1 MIQKFQKKWLFATLL
16 FLLIFTGISFAQTN
30 TEFHFTPG
38 WQQGDEAIYQN
49 EATLQIDVKEIPLY
63 SGLWGKVNYDQHF
76 QVLRVSKK
84 STRIEKKVLN
94 GTFTSPM
101 LSSLSLPSE
110 NKGKIKSYLEELS
123 GILSSLREDY
133 EINPEGKLIRI
144 HNGPEQLANL
154 DKLIDLIGKYL
165 PSTEATSKQLET
177 IKKNYRNNF
186 KTKVNPPLDQFGI
199 HNSLIYNKN
208 FTIGSTTQDA
218 TDLDIPQNPTNGAK
232 GIKLSV
238 PKEVRVERTPQGILV
253 TEIHRLDN
261 EWTGEAM
268 KEIIRWTDPKK
279 ADELISSWNALKM
292 LGVSAYSDTTVTS
305 TYLFG
310 TNSQWPEEMSQKVE
324 WDFNTDI
331 RSIKKAG
338 GKEMSLYPDTLT
350 IKTTI
355 QSTSKLKQTESHD
368 DTSPETEIQPDDNE

>member
-1 MIQKFQKKWLFATLL
+1 MIQKFQKKWLFTTLL

-30 TEFHFTPG
+30 TEFHFNPG

-49 EATLQIDVKEIPLY
+49 EATLQIDIKEIPLY

-84 STRIEKKVLN
+84 STRIEKKALN
-94 GTFTSPM
+94 GTFISPM

-165 PSTEATSKQLET
+165 PSTETTSEQLET
-177 IKKNYRNNF
+177 IKKNYRKNL

-199 HNSLIYNKN
+199 HHSLIYNKN
-208 FTIGSTTQDA
+208 FIIGSMTRDA
-218 TDLDIPQNPTNGAK
+218 TDLNLPQNPTNGAK

-238 PKEVRVERTPQGILV
+238 P
-253 TEIHRLDN
+253 
-261 EWTGEAM
+261 
-268 KEIIRWTDPKK
+268 
-279 ADELISSWNALKM
+279 
-292 LGVSAYSDTTVTS
+292 
-305 TYLFG
+305 
-310 TNSQWPEEMSQKVE
+310 
-324 WDFNTDI
+324 
-331 RSIKKAG
+331 
-338 GKEMSLYPDTLT
+338 
-350 IKTTI
+350 
-355 QSTSKLKQTESHD
+355 
-368 DTSPETEIQPDDNE
+368 

>member
-1 MIQKFQKKWLFATLL
+1 MIQKFQKKWLFTTLL

-49 EATLQIDVKEIPLY
+49 EATLQIDIKEIPLY

-84 STRIEKKVLN
+84 STRIEKKSLN
-94 GTFTSPM
+94 GTFISPM

-133 EINPEGKLIRI
+133 EINPEGKLIQI
-144 HNGPEQLANL
+144 HNGTEQMENL

-177 IKKNYRNNF
+177 IKKNYRKNL

-199 HNSLIYNKN
+199 HHSLIYNKN
-208 FTIGSTTQDA
+208 FIIGSTTQDA
-218 TDLDIPQNPTNGAK
+218 TDLDIPQNPTNGAM
-232 GIKLSV
+232 GIKLSI
-238 PKEVRVERTPQGILV
+238 PKEVRVEKTPRGILV
-253 TEIHRLDN
+253 TEIHRFDN

-279 ADELISSWNALKM
+279 ADELISNWNTLKM

-331 RSIKKAG
+331 RAIKKAG
-338 GKEMSLYPDTLT
+338 GKEIILFPDTLT

-355 QSTSKLKQTESHD
+355 QSTSKLKQTKSHND
-368 DTSPETEIQPDDNE
+368 ISPKTEIQLDDNE

>member
-1 MIQKFQKKWLFATLL
+1 MIQKFQKKWLFTTLL

-49 EATLQIDVKEIPLY
+49 EATLQIDIKEIPLY

-84 STRIEKKVLN
+84 STRIEKKALN
-94 GTFTSPM
+94 GTFISPM
-101 LSSLSLPSE
+101 LPSE

-144 HNGPEQLANL
+144 HNGTEQMENL

-177 IKKNYRNNF
+177 IKKNYRKNL

-199 HNSLIYNKN
+199 HHSLIYNKN
-208 FTIGSTTQDA
+208 FIIGSTTQDA
-218 TDLDIPQNPTNGAK
+218 TDLDIPQNPTNGAM
-232 GIKLSV
+232 GIKLSI
-238 PKEVRVERTPQGILV
+238 PKEVRVEKTPRGILV
-253 TEIHRLDN
+253 TEIHRFDN

-279 ADELISSWNALKM
+279 ADELISNWNALKM

-368 DTSPETEIQPDDNE
+368 DPSPETEIQPDDND